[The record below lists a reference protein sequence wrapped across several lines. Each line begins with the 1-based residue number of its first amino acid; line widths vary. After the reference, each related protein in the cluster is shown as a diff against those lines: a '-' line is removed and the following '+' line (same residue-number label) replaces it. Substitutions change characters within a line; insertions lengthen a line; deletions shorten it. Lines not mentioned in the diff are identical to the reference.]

1 MFLEVSLVFL
11 ALIVV
16 VALPGELSQL
26 LAICTYNLVLIFL
39 WLFGLLELPNY
50 PVIQY
55 GALFWTSTDLCETL
69 HLLFWLCLRWLA
81 FMLWFI
87 LPTSP
92 IVFTLD
98 PPTEY

>member
-1 MFLEVSLVFL
+1 MLVEIFLVII
-11 ALIVV
+11 ALIAVV
-16 VALPGELSQL
+16 VSPNELIQL
-26 LAICTYNLVLIFL
+26 LIVCVYNFALIFL
-39 WLFGLLELPNY
+39 WLFGILELPNY
-50 PVIQY
+50 PTIQH
-55 GALFWTSTDLCETL
+55 GAFYWTNTDLCETL

-98 PPTEY
+98 PPAEY

>member
-1 MFLEVSLVFL
+1 MLLEVCLVTL
-11 ALIVV
+11 ALVV
-16 VALPGELSQL
+16 VVVLPGELSQL
-26 LAICTYNLVLIFL
+26 LAICIYNFVLIFL

-50 PVIQY
+50 PVIQH

-81 FMLWFI
+81 FVLWFI

-92 IVFTLD
+92 VVFALD